1 MTDSDSNRIKQ
12 MYLGYAKSDIKRYKN
27 FRLLKFLFIGKNW
40 LSEKNHVNLKH
51 VPIEKKMPEIH
62 EN

>member
-1 MTDSDSNRIKQ
+1 

-40 LSEKNHVNLKH
+40 FSEKNHVNLKH